1 MLMAAPHRGFFAA
14 GVVQGLLAMALWV
27 FDLAARAWGFWSPIA
42 WPLPP
47 SWVHSLML
55 LYGVF
60 GFFVFGFILTAGPRW
75 QKQGETPPIVF
86 RPAVVLMA
94 GGWVLADIG
103 LVTAMNW
110 ALALGLVVA
119 LAGWSVATAFL
130 WRLTIRSS
138 GRMHIGLMAT
148 AHTAGACGLMA
159 FGILAAGGS
168 LRLGPLAIGLGLW
181 AYILPVFV
189 TVLHRMLP
197 FFSQGTI
204 PNFEPRRPI
213 WALVAILAGSVGHG
227 LLVQLDLAR
236 WTWLFDLPAAGA
248 ALTLTVLWRF
258 RESFVNT
265 LLAVLHVAFLWAGIA
280 FALLG
285 VDSLLTLAGVG
296 GLGLAPVHAM
306 TLGFMSSAMVGMAS
320 RVTLGHSGLPIVGDA
335 TMWGCFWVMQLA
347 ALLRIAGEWLPV
359 LNPGAALLWLLAFAV
374 WGARYAPAY
383 WKPRADGEPG

>member
-1 MLMAAPHRGFFAA
+1 MLMVAPHRGFFAA

-27 FDLAARAWGFWSPIA
+27 FDLAGRTWGLWSPLA

-47 SWVHSLML
+47 SWAHSLML

-75 QKQGETPPIVF
+75 QKQGETPPNVF

-110 ALALGLVVA
+110 ALALGLVLV

-130 WRLTIRSS
+130 WRLTVRSS

-148 AHTAGACGLMA
+148 AHTAGACGLLVFA
-159 FGILAAGGS
+159 ILAAGGS
-168 LRLGPLAIGLGLW
+168 PRLGPVAIGIGLW
-181 AYILPVFV
+181 TYLLPVFV
-189 TVLHRMLP
+189 IVLHRMLP

-204 PNFEPRRPI
+204 PNFEPRRPL
-213 WALVAILAGSVGHG
+213 WALVAILGGSVAHG

-236 WTWLFDLPAAGA
+236 WTWLFDLPAAAA

-285 VDSLLTLAGVG
+285 ADSLLVLAGAG

-306 TLGFMSSAMVGMAS
+306 TVGFMSSAMVGMAS
-320 RVTLGHSGLPIVGDA
+320 RVTLGHSGLPIIGDA
-335 TMWGCFWVMQLA
+335 TMWGCFWAMQVA
-347 ALLRIAGEWLPV
+347 AVLRIGGEWLPV
-359 LNPGAALLWLLAFAV
+359 LNPLAALLWLLAFAV
-374 WGARYAPAY
+374 WAARYAPAY